1 MNTSF
6 AMKKLVL
13 AALIQG
19 ASATVLTAES
29 FDAEALH
36 PTRSAFV
43 LFYAPWCGPPQHATS
58 PTRVTYTRHAPRWHR
73 AAPPPR
79 LRRPRLCA
87 RITHAS
93 HVRPL

>member
-43 LFYAPWCGPPQHATS
+43 LFYAPWWARRSTQHHLHTPCA
-58 PTRVTYTRHAPRWHR
+58 PLAPRR
-73 AAPPPR
+73 AAATPPPPAPLCTHHAR
-79 LRRPRLCA
+79 LACAATVRR
-87 RITHAS
+87 
-93 HVRPL
+93 

>member
-1 MNTSF
+1 
-6 AMKKLVL
+6 VL

-43 LFYAPWCGPPQHATS
+43 LFYAPWCDLHTPC
-58 PTRVTYTRHAPRWHR
+58 APLALRR
-73 AAPPPR
+73 AAATPPPPAPLCTHHAR
-79 LRRPRLCA
+79 LACAATVRR
-87 RITHAS
+87 
-93 HVRPL
+93 